1 MARTFTMA
9 NSEVKLGFLES
20 LSFTKSFRGLKW
32 RVSGFPEPYSRL
44 FGGGG
49 EIPLHKPFPYSLY
62 HGEDSSILGT
72 NEKFGDPCEGGMTS
86 VIETIGTTSR
96 ILGHQVQPNRQKG
109 RLSNGGCLE
118 IKEFF
123 FRW

>member
-1 MARTFTMA
+1 M
-9 NSEVKLGFLES
+9 EGFLN
-20 LSFTKSFRGLKW
+20 LTAGYL
-32 RVSGFPEPYSRL
+32 
-44 FGGGG
+44 GGG
-49 EIPLHKPFPYSLY
+49 IPLHKPFPYSLY

-96 ILGHQVQPNRQKG
+96 ILGQQVQSNRQKR

-118 IKEFF
+118 IKDFF
-123 FRW
+123 FRWQNWWKYDQLFCNLSWICLSLRWLFTDFTMV